1 MCNHGPRDRPFE
13 EWHSSYCI
21 AIVAAGTFRYRT
33 GCKSDLMT
41 PGSLFLGN
49 HGESFECSH
58 EHGSGDRCLS
68 FRYMPDY
75 FEGIAADA
83 GVRGRQPVFNTG
95 RIPPLRD
102 LSPLIAQAICRSAS
116 WEELGL
122 RLALSAIQ
130 LTRAIP
136 RDFRSAPAGAAARVT
151 QILRRIEN
159 EPDAELSLATMA
171 REARLSHWHF
181 LRTFESITGITP
193 HQYLLRARLRV
204 AAMRLAAH
212 PPASSISRSIADSAT
227 YPASIALS
235 AQSSV
240 SLRGCGAL
248 ATNWATRRRSMASQL
263 VRRTCASH
271 HQRQS
276 PNPRQ

>member
-1 MCNHGPRDRPFE
+1 
-13 EWHSSYCI
+13 
-21 AIVAAGTFRYRT
+21 
-33 GCKSDLMT
+33 MT

-49 HGESFECSH
+49 HGESFECGH

-83 GVRGRQPVFNTG
+83 GVRGRGPVFNTG

-136 RDFRSAPAGAAARVT
+136 HDFRNAPAGAAARVT
-151 QILRRIEN
+151 RILRRIEN
-159 EPDAELSLATMA
+159 EPDAEHSLSSMA
-171 REARLSHWHF
+171 CEARLSHWHF
-181 LRTFESITGITP
+181 LRTFESLTGITP
-193 HQYLLRARLRV
+193 HQYLLRARLRL
-204 AAMRLAAH
+204 AAMRLAAD
-212 PPASSISRSIADSAT
+212 PDRVID
-227 YPASIALS
+227 IALDCGFGD
-235 AQSSV
+235 V
-240 SLRGCGAL
+240 STFNRAFRAEFGV
-248 ATNWATRRRSMASQL
+248 T
-263 VRRTCASH
+263 
-271 HQRQS
+271 
-276 PNPRQ
+276 PRMWRACN